1 LRNKL
6 TELAIRVQL
15 GWNRFKENLINER
28 GETVNWLVLVIVC
41 IILLVGA
48 FLKFKGAGGDIGTA
62 ITNVGTDAAN
72 GLNSVRVSP

>member
-1 LRNKL
+1 MRNKL

-48 FLKFKGAGGDIGTA
+48 FLQ
-62 ITNVGTDAAN
+62 V
-72 GLNSVRVSP
+72 